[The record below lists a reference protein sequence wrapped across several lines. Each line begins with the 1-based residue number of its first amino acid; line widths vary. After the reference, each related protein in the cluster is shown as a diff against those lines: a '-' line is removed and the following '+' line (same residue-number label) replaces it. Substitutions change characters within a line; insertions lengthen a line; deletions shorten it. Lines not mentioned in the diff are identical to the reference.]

1 MAERAEHLVALRR
14 LDSQVKRDRVMA
26 TLAGFVE
33 RGETV
38 TVAGLA
44 RRAGVSPR
52 FVYNHPDLRAE
63 IERRAAEI
71 GDQLAGRVVASARV
85 TTASLRAD
93 LANYRAEVQRQR
105 VEIGALRER
114 LSKSL
119 GNDYAAG
126 LPEAD
131 RLGITATRGAQ
142 QRIADVEQ
150 AAFELGEELKR
161 RNEELD
167 AVRVLNR
174 ELMAT
179 LNTERRG
186 TGRASSTKSDPQAS
200 CQQNGQVWPST

>member
-1 MAERAEHLVALRR
+1 MAERAEHLVTLRR

-26 TLAGFVE
+26 TLNGFVE
-33 RGETV
+33 RGEAI

-52 FVYNHPDLRAE
+52 FVYNHADVRAE

-105 VEIGALRER
+105 AEIAALRER
-114 LSKSL
+114 LSEAL
-119 GNDYAAG
+119 GAAYVAG

-131 RLGITATRGAQ
+131 RLGMIATREAQ
-142 QRIADVEQ
+142 RRIAEQ
-150 AAFELGEELKR
+150 EQVAFELGEELGR
-161 RNEELD
+161 RNEELE
-167 AVRVLNR
+167 AVRDLNR
-174 ELMAT
+174 ELMAK
-179 LNTERRG
+179 LNKQR
-186 TGRASSTKSDPQAS
+186 
-200 CQQNGQVWPST
+200 